1 MGTIFFKKK
10 FKMKILIQCA
20 LQTPEFRLPDILD
33 SLKVGG
39 FKIEYDEKDTIPLA
53 METRWKTREKAE
65 EATVFLIGDVE
76 SEKAALHLSQRSIVV
91 LRVLELWTI
100 AETFEKLQEK
110 IETLAK
116 EERKN
121 ELENLKGHTFK
132 FEFEAVGA
140 KAKNSREK
148 FTLLAPI
155 FKNGT
160 LDIEDA
166 ENRFMII
173 ADHTPKQLKIAKQ
186 WFFGRRIGENC
197 RSLLHRYTLSTRPF
211 IGTTS
216 MKPILSFLVA
226 NQALANKN
234 SIILDPSVGTGSLI
248 LSCAHF
254 GA

>member
-65 EATVFLIGDVE
+65 EATVFLIGNVE
-76 SEKAALHLSQRSIVV
+76 SEEAALHLSQRSIVV

-110 IETLAK
+110 IEKLA
-116 EERKN
+116 
-121 ELENLKGHTFK
+121 
-132 FEFEAVGA
+132 
-140 KAKNSREK
+140 
-148 FTLLAPI
+148 
-155 FKNGT
+155 
-160 LDIEDA
+160 ED
-166 ENRFMII
+166 RFMII